1 MKRAVEFVV
10 RHPWWV
16 LFLTVLVTA
25 GFGVQMTRVRMVID
39 PKTILPQHHPF
50 VQLNNVIEDV
60 FGGSRVVVV
69 GIVAK
74 QGDIFTPEI
83 LATIKTLTDEIKKI
97 PGIKEENVVSLAD
110 RKVKFVTA
118 KDEAIEVQRLMPEVP
133 RTPEEI
139 AAFRRRVF
147 SNDLYVNSLVS
158 ADGRAAAIIT
168 DFREWVPT
176 WQENQGGHGEQRSS
190 VTLDGKQR
198 SSVTLER
205 SAAVK
210 DWPKATAD
218 WASESWLGGS
228 RGAIET
234 PYGFRLGDEQI
245 RTALLDVTARH
256 AGNDVEVHLGGLPI
270 ALSYLEADS
279 KRVMVLFPVAV
290 VVMMAVLYWAFRSV
304 QGMALPLATAL
315 ISVVWA
321 LGLMGTFRI
330 AMDPFN
336 TMTPILIM
344 AIAAGHAVQ
353 VLKRY
358 YEELAAG
365 LDNRRAVV
373 EATAKM
379 APVMITAGLVAAASF
394 ASLVTFHLKTFQAF
408 GLLTAF
414 GIVSA
419 LILELTFIPAL
430 RSLMTP
436 PRVVV
441 ARRDGLDRMLAGLAD
456 AVTGSRRGWVA
467 LGVALVAA
475 AAAGGATRVEVSNS
489 LKNQFFESTALRID
503 ERALNAH
510 FGGTS
515 TFYVMVEG
523 KQPDALKN
531 PAVVSAIEDLQRDL
545 AAVPGVGK
553 TESYVDYLRKMNR
566 TFHGDR
572 DEFERVP
579 STEAEVSNFLFL
591 YSISG
596 NPADFARLI
605 DYRYR
610 RAVIWSFLKSDSTVL
625 AERLIGVVEARRSAF
640 ERLGITVGVAGSS
653 PVTVALN
660 RTMVD
665 GKLSNIAQIAAI
677 IFVAAA
683 VVLRSLL
690 GALLVLLPLGLA
702 VLINFAVM
710 GLTGVT
716 LGIGTAAIS
725 AMAVG
730 MGADYAI
737 YFLFRLREAYRDRD
751 GKQRSTVTLDGT
763 VSLESAVRTAVA
775 TSGKAI
781 CYVAVA
787 ISAGYLTLP
796 FSGYYLHMEGILVPI
811 AMLTSALG
819 ALILLPLLI
828 VGFQPGFIVGS
839 RMSKPL
845 VVES

>member
-16 LFLTVLVTA
+16 LGVTVVVTA
-25 GFGVQMTRVRMVID
+25 ILGFQMTRVRMVID
-39 PKTILPQHHPF
+39 PKTILPQHHPY
-50 VQLNNVIEDV
+50 VQLNNVIEEV

-74 QGDIFTPEI
+74 QGDIFTPGI
-83 LATIKTLTDEIKKI
+83 LATIKTLTDEVKKI
-97 PGIKEENVVSLAD
+97 PGIKEENVISLAD

-118 KDEAIEVQRLMPEVP
+118 TGDAIEVQRLMPEVP
-133 RTPEEI
+133 KTPEEI
-139 AAFRRRVF
+139 AAFKRRVF
-147 SNDLYVNSLVS
+147 SNDLYLKSLIS
-158 ADGRAAAIIT
+158 EDGRAAAIIT

-176 WQENQGGHGEQRSS
+176 WKDGQGPQAT
-190 VTLDGKQR
+190 VVQDGPKKAGGGWL
-198 SSVTLER
+198 SNPE
-205 SAAVK
+205 
-210 DWPKATAD
+210 DWN
-218 WASESWLGGS
+218 SESWLGGG
-228 RGAIET
+228 RGAIQT
-234 PYGFRLGDEQI
+234 PYGFRMGDEQI
-245 RTALLDVTARH
+245 RLALLDVTARY
-256 AGNDVEVHLGGLPI
+256 ASDDVEIHLGGMPI

-279 KRVMVLFPVAV
+279 KRIVYLFPIAL
-290 VVMMAVLYWAFRSV
+290 VVMMFVLYWAFRSF
-304 QGMALPLATAL
+304 QGMALPLLTAL
-315 ISVVWA
+315 VSVVWA
-321 LGLMGTFRI
+321 LGLMGFFRI

-353 VLKRY
+353 ILKRY

-365 LDNRRAVV
+365 RDNRRAVV

-394 ASLVTFHLKTFQAF
+394 ASLVMFHLKTFQAF
-408 GLLTAF
+408 GVLTAF
-414 GIVSA
+414 GIISA

-430 RSLMTP
+430 RSLIP
-436 PRVVV
+436 APAVVG
-441 ARRDGLDRMLAGLAD
+441 ARRDRLDRMLAVLAEV
-456 AVTGSRRGWVA
+456 VTGPRRGWVA
-467 LGVALVAA
+467 VGVALVAVA
-475 AAAGGATRVEVSNS
+475 AIGGAAQVEVNNS

-510 FGGTS
+510 FAGTS
-515 TFYVMVEG
+515 TFYVMIEG
-523 KQPDALKN
+523 QRPDALKH
-531 PAVVSAIEDLQRDL
+531 PEVVTAIEELQRRL

-553 TESYVDYLRKMNR
+553 TESFVDYLRKMNR
-566 TFHGDR
+566 TFHGDLE
-572 DEFERVP
+572 EFDRIP
-579 STEAEVSNFLFL
+579 TTEGEISNFLFM

-596 NPADFARLI
+596 NPADFARLV

-610 RAVIWSFLKSDSTVL
+610 RAVIWAFVKSDSTAL
-625 AERLIGVVEARRSAF
+625 AERLIGVVDAQRGAF
-640 ERLGITVGVAGSS
+640 ERLGVTVGVAGSA

-665 GKLSNIAQIAAI
+665 GKLQNIVQIAAI

-690 GALLVLLPLGLA
+690 GAFLVLMPLGLA

-710 GLTGVT
+710 GFAGVT

-737 YFLFRLREAYRDRD
+737 YFLFRLREEYRDLGGAYGDAPLLAR
-751 GKQRSTVTLDGT
+751 
-763 VSLESAVRTAVA
+763 AVRTSVS

-781 CYVAVA
+781 CYVAAA
-787 ISAGYLTLP
+787 ISAGYLILP

-811 AMLTSALG
+811 AMVTSALG
-819 ALILLPLLI
+819 ALIILPLMI
-828 VGFQPGFIVGS
+828 VGLHPGFIVGARS
-839 RMSKPL
+839 TGDQL
-845 VVES
+845 VAHRSQD

>member
-1 MKRAVEFVV
+1 
-10 RHPWWV
+10 
-16 LFLTVLVTA
+16 
-25 GFGVQMTRVRMVID
+25 
-39 PKTILPQHHPF
+39 
-50 VQLNNVIEDV
+50 
-60 FGGSRVVVV
+60 
-69 GIVAK
+69 
-74 QGDIFTPEI
+74 
-83 LATIKTLTDEIKKI
+83 
-97 PGIKEENVVSLAD
+97 
-110 RKVKFVTA
+110 
-118 KDEAIEVQRLMPEVP
+118 
-133 RTPEEI
+133 
-139 AAFRRRVF
+139 
-147 SNDLYVNSLVS
+147 
-158 ADGRAAAIIT
+158 
-168 DFREWVPT
+168 
-176 WQENQGGHGEQRSS
+176 
-190 VTLDGKQR
+190 
-198 SSVTLER
+198 
-205 SAAVK
+205 
-210 DWPKATAD
+210 
-218 WASESWLGGS
+218 
-228 RGAIET
+228 
-234 PYGFRLGDEQI
+234 
-245 RTALLDVTARH
+245 
-256 AGNDVEVHLGGLPI
+256 
-270 ALSYLEADS
+270 
-279 KRVMVLFPVAV
+279 MVLFPAAV

-441 ARRDGLDRMLAGLAD
+441 ARRDGLDRMLAALAD

-467 LGVALVAA
+467 LGVALIAA
-475 AAAGGATRVEVSNS
+475 AAVGGATRVEVSNS

-531 PAVVSAIEDLQRDL
+531 PAVVSAIEDLQRGL

-610 RAVIWSFLKSDSTVL
+610 RAVVWTFLKSDSTVL
-625 AERLIGVVEARRSAF
+625 AERLIGVVEARRGAF

-665 GKLSNIAQIAAI
+665 GKLENIAQIAAI
-677 IFVAAA
+677 IFVASA

-737 YFLFRLREAYRDRD
+737 YFLFRLREAYRD
-751 GKQRSTVTLDGT
+751 LDGAAHQPAA
-763 VSLESAVRTAVA
+763 LDRAVRTAVA

-845 VVES
+845 VVQS

>member
-1 MKRAVEFVV
+1 MRRAIEFVV
-10 RHPWWV
+10 RHPWGV
-16 LFLTVLVTA
+16 LLVTTVVTA
-25 GFGVQMTRVRMVID
+25 VFGVQMLQVRMVID
-39 PKTILPQHHPF
+39 PKTILPQRHPY
-50 VQLNNVIEDV
+50 VQLNNVIEEV
-60 FGGSRVVVV
+60 FGGSRVVVM
-69 GIVAK
+69 GIVPK
-74 QGDIFTPEI
+74 HGDIFTPSV
-83 LATIKTLTDEIKKI
+83 LTTIKTLTDEVKKI

-110 RKVKFVTA
+110 RKVKYVTA
-118 KDEAIEVQRLMPEVP
+118 TGDAIDVQRLMPEVP
-133 RTPEEI
+133 TTPEGI
-139 AAFRRRVF
+139 ADLKRRVF
-147 SNDLYVNSLVS
+147 SNDLYVKSLVS

-176 WQENQGGHGEQRSS
+176 WQENQTTQ
-190 VTLDGKQR
+190 
-198 SSVTLER
+198 
-205 SAAVK
+205 AATPATDWTK
-210 DWPKATAD
+210 DSND
-218 WASESWLGGS
+218 WASESWFAGG
-228 RGAIET
+228 RGAIKT
-234 PYGFRLGDEQI
+234 PYGFRMGDDEI
-245 RTALLDVTARH
+245 RRALLDVAARY
-256 AGNDVEVHLGGLPI
+256 GGDEVDIHLGGLPI

-279 KRVMVLFPVAV
+279 RRIVYLFPLAL
-290 VVMMAVLYWAFRSV
+290 VVMMVVLYWAFRSV
-304 QGMALPLATAL
+304 QGMALPLLTAL

-321 LGLMGTFRI
+321 LGLMGIFRI

-344 AIAAGHAVQ
+344 AIAAGHAIQ
-353 VLKRY
+353 ILKRY

-394 ASLVTFHLKTFQAF
+394 ASLITFHLKTFQAF
-408 GLLTAF
+408 GMLTAF

-430 RSLMTP
+430 RSLIPAPAVTA
-436 PRVVV
+436 
-441 ARRDGLDRMLAGLAD
+441 ARREGLDRFLGSLAGS
-456 AVTGSRRGWVA
+456 VTGPRRGWI
-467 LGVALVAA
+467 AA
-475 AAAGGATRVEVSNS
+475 AVVLTAALAVVGAMQVKVNNS

-503 ERALNAH
+503 ERALNTH
-510 FGGTS
+510 FAGTS
-515 TFYVMVEG
+515 TFYVLVEG
-523 KQPDALKN
+523 KRPEALKD
-531 PAVVSAIEDLQRDL
+531 PAIVAAIAELQRRM
-545 AAVPGVGK
+545 AEVPGVGK
-553 TESYVDYLRKMNR
+553 TESFVDYLRKMNR
-566 TFHGDR
+566 TFHGDLP
-572 DEFERVP
+572 EFDRIP
-579 STEAEVSNFLFL
+579 TTEAEVSNFLFL

-610 RAVIWSFLKSDSTVL
+610 RAVVWSFLKSDSTDL
-625 AERLIGVVEARRSAF
+625 AERLIGVVDAQRGEF
-640 ERLGITVGVAGSS
+640 ERLGVTIGVAGSS

-665 GKLSNIAQIAAI
+665 GKMQNILQIAAI
-677 IFVAAA
+677 IFVASA

-690 GALLVLLPLGLA
+690 GACLVLAPLGLA

-710 GLTGVT
+710 GFFGVT

-737 YFLFRLREAYRDRD
+737 YFLFRLREAYRDGSSHVD
-751 GKQRSTVTLDGT
+751 
-763 VSLESAVRTAVA
+763 EAVRSVIV

-811 AMLTSALG
+811 AMITSALG
-819 ALILLPLLI
+819 ALILLPLMI
-828 VGFQPGFIVGS
+828 VGLRPGFIIGS
-839 RMSKPL
+839 RMPKPL
-845 VVES
+845 VVEG

>member
-16 LFLTVLVTA
+16 VGVTALVTVVL
-25 GFGVQMTRVRMVID
+25 GVQMTRVRMVID
-39 PKTILPQHHPF
+39 PKTILPQHHPY
-50 VQLNNVIEDV
+50 VQLNNVIEEV

-74 QGDIFTPEI
+74 RGDIFTPDI
-83 LATIKTLTDEIKKI
+83 LATIKTLTDEVKRI
-97 PGIKEENVVSLAD
+97 PGIKEENVISLAD

-118 KDEAIEVQRLMPEVP
+118 KGDAIEVQRLMPEVP
-133 RTPEEI
+133 KTAEEI
-139 AAFRRRVF
+139 AAFKRRIF
-147 SNDLYVNSLVS
+147 SNDLYLKSLIS
-158 ADGRAAAIIT
+158 EDGRAAAIIT

-176 WQENQGGHGEQRSS
+176 WQDNQGQ
-190 VTLDGKQR
+190 QA
-198 SSVTLER
+198 
-205 SAAVK
+205 AAVQDSSK
-210 DWPKATAD
+210 NAGGGWQSNPEDWN
-218 WASESWLGGS
+218 SESWLGGG
-228 RGAIET
+228 RGAIQT
-234 PYGFRLGDEQI
+234 PYGFRMGDDQI
-245 RTALLDVTARH
+245 RRALLDVTARY
-256 AGNDVEVHLGGLPI
+256 ASDDVEIHLGGMPI

-279 KRVMVLFPVAV
+279 KRIVYLFPIAL
-290 VVMMAVLYWAFRSV
+290 VVMMFVLYGAFRSF
-304 QGMALPLATAL
+304 QGMALPLLTAL
-315 ISVVWA
+315 VSVVWA
-321 LGLMGTFRI
+321 LGLMGFFRI

-353 VLKRY
+353 ILKRY

-365 LDNRRAVV
+365 RDNRRAVV

-408 GLLTAF
+408 GVLTAF
-414 GIVSA
+414 GIISA

-430 RSLMTP
+430 RSLIP
-436 PRVVV
+436 APVVTR
-441 ARRDGLDRMLAGLAD
+441 ARRDGLDRMLAKLAEV
-456 AVTGSRRGWVA
+456 VTGPRRGWVA
-467 LGVALVAA
+467 IGLVVVAVVAIGGAALVQ
-475 AAAGGATRVEVSNS
+475 VNNS

-510 FGGTS
+510 FAGTS

-523 KQPDALKN
+523 QRPDALKH
-531 PAVVSAIEDLQRDL
+531 PEVVAAIEDLQRRL
-545 AAVPGVGK
+545 AAVAGVGK
-553 TESYVDYLRKMNR
+553 TESFVDYLRKMNR
-566 TFHGDR
+566 TFHGDLE
-572 DEFERVP
+572 EFDRIP
-579 STEAEVSNFLFL
+579 TTEGEISNFLFM

-596 NPADFARLI
+596 NPADFARLV

-610 RAVIWSFLKSDSTVL
+610 RAVIWAFLKSDSTAL
-625 AERLIGVVEARRSAF
+625 AERLIGVVDAQRGAF
-640 ERLGITVGVAGSS
+640 ERLGVTIGVAGSS

-665 GKLSNIAQIAAI
+665 GKLQNIAQIAAI

-690 GALLVLLPLGLA
+690 GAFLVLVPLGLA

-710 GLTGVT
+710 GFAGVT

-737 YFLFRLREAYRDRD
+737 YFLFRLREEYREIGGAYGD
-751 GKQRSTVTLDGT
+751 TL
-763 VSLESAVRTAVA
+763 LLARAVRTAVS

-781 CYVAVA
+781 CYVAAA
-787 ISAGYLTLP
+787 ISAGYLILP

-811 AMLTSALG
+811 AMVTSALG
-819 ALILLPLLI
+819 ALIILPLMI
-828 VGFQPGFIVGS
+828 VGLHPGFIVGA
-839 RMSKPL
+839 RRVGDPL
-845 VVES
+845 VAHSSQD

>member
-16 LFLTVLVTA
+16 LWVTVVVTA
-25 GFGVQMTRVRMVID
+25 ILGFQMTRVRMVID
-39 PKTILPQHHPF
+39 PKTILPQHHPY
-50 VQLNNVIEDV
+50 VQLNNVIEEV

-74 QGDIFTPEI
+74 QGDIFTPGI
-83 LATIKTLTDEIKKI
+83 LATIKTLTDEVKKI
-97 PGIKEENVVSLAD
+97 PGIKEENVISLAD

-118 KDEAIEVQRLMPEVP
+118 TGDAIEVQRLMPEVP
-133 RTPEEI
+133 KTPEEI
-139 AAFRRRVF
+139 AAFKRRVF
-147 SNDLYVNSLVS
+147 SNDLYLKSLIS
-158 ADGRAAAIIT
+158 EDGRAAAIIT

-176 WQENQGGHGEQRSS
+176 WKDGQGPQAT
-190 VTLDGKQR
+190 VVQDGPKKAGGGWL
-198 SSVTLER
+198 SNPE
-205 SAAVK
+205 
-210 DWPKATAD
+210 DWN
-218 WASESWLGGS
+218 SESWLGGG
-228 RGAIET
+228 RGAIQT
-234 PYGFRLGDEQI
+234 PYGFRMGDEQI
-245 RTALLDVTARH
+245 RLALLDVTARY
-256 AGNDVEVHLGGLPI
+256 ASDDVEIHLGGMPI

-279 KRVMVLFPVAV
+279 KRIVYLFPIAL
-290 VVMMAVLYWAFRSV
+290 VVMMFVLYWAFRSF
-304 QGMALPLATAL
+304 QGMALPLLTAL
-315 ISVVWA
+315 VSVVWA
-321 LGLMGTFRI
+321 LGLMGFFRI

-353 VLKRY
+353 ILKRY

-365 LDNRRAVV
+365 RDNRRAVV

-394 ASLVTFHLKTFQAF
+394 ASLVMFHLKTFQAF
-408 GLLTAF
+408 GVLTAF
-414 GIVSA
+414 GIISA

-430 RSLMTP
+430 RSLIP
-436 PRVVV
+436 APAVVG
-441 ARRDGLDRMLAGLAD
+441 ARRDRLDRMLAVLAEV
-456 AVTGSRRGWVA
+456 VTGPRRGWVA
-467 LGVALVAA
+467 VGVALVAVA
-475 AAAGGATRVEVSNS
+475 AIGGAAQVEVNNS

-510 FGGTS
+510 FAGTS
-515 TFYVMVEG
+515 TFYVMIEG
-523 KQPDALKN
+523 QRPDALKH
-531 PAVVSAIEDLQRDL
+531 PEVVTAIEELQRRL

-553 TESYVDYLRKMNR
+553 TESFVDYLRKMNR
-566 TFHGDR
+566 TFHGDLE
-572 DEFERVP
+572 EFDRIP
-579 STEAEVSNFLFL
+579 TTEGEISNFLFM

-610 RAVIWSFLKSDSTVL
+610 RAVIWAFVKSDSTAL
-625 AERLIGVVEARRSAF
+625 AERLIGVVDAQRGAF
-640 ERLGITVGVAGSS
+640 ERLGVTVGVAGSA

-665 GKLSNIAQIAAI
+665 GKLQNIVQIAAI

-690 GALLVLLPLGLA
+690 GAFLVLMPLGLA

-710 GLTGVT
+710 GFAGVT

-737 YFLFRLREAYRDRD
+737 YFLFRLREEYRDLGGAYGDAPLLAR
-751 GKQRSTVTLDGT
+751 
-763 VSLESAVRTAVA
+763 AVRTSVS

-781 CYVAVA
+781 CYVAAA
-787 ISAGYLTLP
+787 ISAGYLILP

-811 AMLTSALG
+811 AMVTSALG
-819 ALILLPLLI
+819 ALIILPLMI
-828 VGFQPGFIVGS
+828 VGLHPGFIVGARS
-839 RMSKPL
+839 TGDQL
-845 VVES
+845 VAHRSQD

>member
-16 LFLTVLVTA
+16 LGVTVVVTA
-25 GFGVQMTRVRMVID
+25 ILGFQMTRVRMVID
-39 PKTILPQHHPF
+39 PKTILPQHHPY
-50 VQLNNVIEDV
+50 VQLNNVIEEV

-74 QGDIFTPEI
+74 QGDIFTPGI
-83 LATIKTLTDEIKKI
+83 LATIKTLTDEVKKI
-97 PGIKEENVVSLAD
+97 PGIKEENVISLAD

-118 KDEAIEVQRLMPEVP
+118 TGDAIEVQRLMPEVP
-133 RTPEEI
+133 KTTEEI
-139 AAFRRRVF
+139 AAFKHRIF
-147 SNDLYVNSLVS
+147 SNDLYLKSLIS
-158 ADGRAAAIIT
+158 EDGRAAAIIT

-176 WQENQGGHGEQRSS
+176 WKDSQGPQAT
-190 VTLDGKQR
+190 VVQDGPKNAGGGWP
-198 SSVTLER
+198 SNPE
-205 SAAVK
+205 
-210 DWPKATAD
+210 DWN
-218 WASESWLGGS
+218 SESWLGGG
-228 RGAIET
+228 RGAIQT
-234 PYGFRLGDEQI
+234 PYGFRMGDEQI
-245 RTALLDVTARH
+245 RLALLDVTARY
-256 AGNDVEVHLGGLPI
+256 ASDDVEIHLGGMPI

-279 KRVMVLFPVAV
+279 KRIVYLFPIAL
-290 VVMMAVLYWAFRSV
+290 VVMMFVLYWAFRSF
-304 QGMALPLATAL
+304 QGMALPLLTAL
-315 ISVVWA
+315 VSVVWA
-321 LGLMGTFRI
+321 LGLMGFFRI

-353 VLKRY
+353 ILKRY

-365 LDNRRAVV
+365 RDNRRAVV

-394 ASLVTFHLKTFQAF
+394 ASLVMFHLKTFQAF
-408 GLLTAF
+408 GVLTAF
-414 GIVSA
+414 GIISA

-430 RSLMTP
+430 RSLIP
-436 PRVVV
+436 APAVVG
-441 ARRDGLDRMLAGLAD
+441 ARRDGLDRMLAVLAEV
-456 AVTGSRRGWVA
+456 VTGPRRGWVA
-467 LGVALVAA
+467 VGVALVAVA
-475 AAAGGATRVEVSNS
+475 AIGGAAQVEVNNS

-503 ERALNAH
+503 ERVLNAH

-515 TFYVMVEG
+515 TFYVMIEG
-523 KQPDALKN
+523 QRPDALKH
-531 PAVVSAIEDLQRDL
+531 PEVVTAIEELQRRL

-553 TESYVDYLRKMNR
+553 TESFVDYLRKMNR
-566 TFHGDR
+566 TFHGDLE
-572 DEFERVP
+572 EFDRIP
-579 STEAEVSNFLFL
+579 TTEGEISNFLFM

-596 NPADFARLI
+596 NPADFARLV

-610 RAVIWSFLKSDSTVL
+610 RAVIWSFLKSDSTAL
-625 AERLIGVVEARRSAF
+625 AERLIGVVDAQRGAF
-640 ERLGITVGVAGSS
+640 ERLGVTVGVAGSA

-665 GKLSNIAQIAAI
+665 GKLQNIVQIAAI

-690 GALLVLLPLGLA
+690 GALLVLMPLGLA

-710 GLTGVT
+710 GVTGVT

-737 YFLFRLREAYRDRD
+737 YFLFRLREEYRDLGGSYGGAYRE
-751 GKQRSTVTLDGT
+751 TAL
-763 VSLESAVRTAVA
+763 LERAVRTSVS

-781 CYVAVA
+781 CYVAAA
-787 ISAGYLTLP
+787 ISAGYLVLP

-811 AMLTSALG
+811 AMVTSALG
-819 ALILLPLLI
+819 ALIILPLMI
-828 VGFQPGFIVGS
+828 VGLHPGFIVGTRS
-839 RMSKPL
+839 TGDQL
-845 VVES
+845 VAGR

>member
-1 MKRAVEFVV
+1 MRRAIEFVV
-10 RHPWWV
+10 RRPWWV
-16 LFLTVLVTA
+16 LFATAVVTSVFA
-25 GFGVQMTRVRMVID
+25 VQMVKVRMVID
-39 PKTILPQHHPF
+39 PKTILPQQHPY
-50 VQLNNVIEDV
+50 VQLNNVIEEV

-69 GIVAK
+69 GVVPK
-74 QGDIFTPEI
+74 HGDIFTPQH
-83 LATIKTLTDEIKKI
+83 LATLKALTEEVKKI

-118 KDEAIEVQRLMPEVP
+118 DGESIQVERLMPEVP
-133 RTPEEI
+133 TTPEE
-139 AAFRRRVF
+139 AEAFRRRVM
-147 SNDLYVNSLVS
+147 SNDLYVNGLVS
-158 ADGRAAAIIT
+158 ADGRAAAIVT

-176 WQENQGGHGEQRSS
+176 WQENQQQ
-190 VTLDGKQR
+190 LNA
-198 SSVTLER
+198 
-205 SAAVK
+205 SAQ
-210 DWPKATAD
+210 DWPKNSDD
-218 WASESWLGGS
+218 WASESWFGGS
-228 RGAIET
+228 RGAIKT
-234 PYGFRLGDEQI
+234 AYGFRMGDEQI
-245 RTALLDVTARH
+245 RQALHEATSRVAGDDV
-256 AGNDVEVHLGGLPI
+256 DIHLGGLPV

-279 KRVMVLFPVAV
+279 KRIVYLFPVSL
-290 VVMMAVLYWAFRSV
+290 VVMMGVLYWAFRSL

-330 AMDPFN
+330 PMDPFN

-344 AIAAGHAVQ
+344 AIAAGHAIQ
-353 VLKRY
+353 ILKRY

-365 LDNRRAVV
+365 RDNRRAVV

-394 ASLVTFHLKTFQAF
+394 ASLVTFDLKTFRAF

-414 GIVSA
+414 GIMSA
-419 LILELTFIPAL
+419 LVLELTFIPAL
-430 RSLMTP
+430 RSLMRP
-436 PRVVV
+436 PAVTASV
-441 ARRDGLDRMLAGLAD
+441 RDGLDRLLTRLAG
-456 AVTGSRRGWVA
+456 AVTGNRRAWVA
-467 LGVALVAA
+467 VGVVLVAA
-475 AAAGGATRVEVSNS
+475 ASVVGASKVEVNNS
-489 LKNQFFESTALRID
+489 LKSQFFESTTLRID
-503 ERALNAH
+503 ERALNTH

-523 KQPDALKN
+523 REQDALKR
-531 PAVVSAIEDLQRDL
+531 ADVVAAIEDLEQRI

-553 TESYVDYLRKMNR
+553 TESFVDYLKKMNR
-566 TFHGDR
+566 TFHGDQP
-572 DEFERVP
+572 EFDRIP
-579 STEAEVSNFLFL
+579 ASDAEVSNFLFL

-610 RAVIWSFLKSDSTVL
+610 RAVIWSFLKSDSTAL
-625 AERLIGVVEARRSAF
+625 AEQLIAVVDSQRAAF
-640 ERLGITVGVAGSS
+640 ERLGVTVGVAGSS

-665 GKLSNIAQIAAI
+665 GKLQNIAQIGAI
-677 IFVAAA
+677 IFIASA
-683 VVLRSLL
+683 VVLRSAL
-690 GALLVLLPLGLA
+690 GALLVLIPLALA
-702 VLINFAVM
+702 VLVNFAVM
-710 GLTGVT
+710 GFGGVT

-737 YFLFRLREAYRDRD
+737 YFLFRLREEYLEA
-751 GKQRSTVTLDGT
+751 GGFG
-763 VSLESAVRTAVA
+763 ESAVDAALRATIT

-811 AMLTSALG
+811 AMATSALG
-819 ALILLPLLI
+819 ALIILPLLI
-828 VGFQPGFIVGS
+828 AGLQPSFIVGG
-839 RMSKPL
+839 RVGKP
-845 VVES
+845 VVARS

>member
-16 LFLTVLVTA
+16 LVATALVTA

-74 QGDIFTPEI
+74 RGDVFTPEI

-118 KDEAIEVQRLMPEVP
+118 TGEAIEVQRLMPEVP

-176 WQENQGGHGEQRSS
+176 WQENQGSHGEQRSS
-190 VTLDGKQR
+190 VALDG
-198 SSVTLER
+198 T
-205 SAAVK
+205 AAAK
-210 DWPKATAD
+210 DWPTKVED
-218 WASESWLGGS
+218 WASESWFGGS
-228 RGAIET
+228 RGAIRT

-245 RTALLDVTARH
+245 RAALLDVAARH
-256 AGNDVEVHLGGLPI
+256 AGDDVEVHLGGLPI

-290 VVMMAVLYWAFRSV
+290 VVIMAVLYWAFRSV

-321 LGLMGTFRI
+321 LGLMGAFRI

-373 EATAKM
+373 EATTKM

-436 PRVVV
+436 PRVVA

-467 LGVALVAA
+467 LGVALVAVVA
-475 AAAGGATRVEVSNS
+475 VGGATRVEVSNS

-503 ERALNAH
+503 ERALNEH

-523 KQPDALKN
+523 KKPDALKD
-531 PAVVSAIEDLQRDL
+531 PAVVSAIEDLQRGL

-610 RAVIWSFLKSDSTVL
+610 RAVIWSFLKSDSTSL
-625 AERLIGVVEARRSAF
+625 AERLIGVVEARRGAF

-665 GKLSNIAQIAAI
+665 GKLENIAQIAAI
-677 IFVAAA
+677 IFVASA

-710 GLTGVT
+710 GLFGVT

-751 GKQRSTVTLDGT
+751 VKP
-763 VSLESAVRTAVA
+763 LESAVRTAVA

-845 VVES
+845 VVQS

>member
-16 LFLTVLVTA
+16 LGVTALVTA
-25 GFGVQMTRVRMVID
+25 VLGVQMTRVRMVID
-39 PKTILPQHHPF
+39 PKTILPQHHPY
-50 VQLNNVIEDV
+50 VQLNNVIEEV

-74 QGDIFTPEI
+74 HGDIFTPEI
-83 LATIKTLTDEIKKI
+83 LATIKTLTDEVKKI
-97 PGIKEENVVSLAD
+97 PGIKEENVISLAD

-118 KDEAIEVQRLMPEVP
+118 NGDAIEVQRLMPEVP
-133 RTPEEI
+133 KTPEEI
-139 AAFRRRVF
+139 AAFKRRIF
-147 SNDLYVNSLVS
+147 SNDLYLKSLIS
-158 ADGRAAAIIT
+158 EDGRAAAIIT

-176 WQENQGGHGEQRSS
+176 WQDNQGQQGA
-190 VTLDGKQR
+190 
-198 SSVTLER
+198 
-205 SAAVK
+205 AAVQDSPK
-210 DWPKATAD
+210 NAGGAWQSNPEDWN
-218 WASESWLGGS
+218 SESWLGGG
-228 RGAIET
+228 RGAIQT
-234 PYGFRLGDEQI
+234 PYGFRMGDDQI
-245 RTALLDVTARH
+245 RRSLLDVTARY
-256 AGNDVEVHLGGLPI
+256 ASDDVEIHLGGMPI
-270 ALSYLEADS
+270 ALSYLELDS
-279 KRVMVLFPVAV
+279 KRIVYLFPIAL
-290 VVMMAVLYWAFRSV
+290 VVMMLVLYWAFRSV
-304 QGMALPLATAL
+304 QGMALPLLTAL
-315 ISVVWA
+315 VSVVWA
-321 LGLMGTFRI
+321 LGLMGFFRI

-353 VLKRY
+353 ILKRY

-365 LDNRRAVV
+365 RDNRRAVV

-408 GLLTAF
+408 GVLTAF
-414 GIVSA
+414 GIISA

-430 RSLMTP
+430 RSLIP
-436 PRVVV
+436 APSVVR
-441 ARRDGLDRMLAGLAD
+441 ARRDGLDRLLATLAD
-456 AVTGSRRGWVA
+456 VVTGPRRGWVA
-467 LGVALVAA
+467 VGVVVVAVAA
-475 AAAGGATRVEVSNS
+475 IGGASRVQVNNS

-510 FGGTS
+510 FAGTS

-523 KQPDALKN
+523 QRPDALKR
-531 PAVVSAIEDLQRDL
+531 PEVVA
-545 AAVPGVGK
+545 
-553 TESYVDYLRKMNR
+553 LRKMNR
-566 TFHGDR
+566 TFHGDLA
-572 DEFERVP
+572 EFDRIP
-579 STEAEVSNFLFL
+579 TTEGEISNFLFM

-596 NPADFARLI
+596 NPADFARLV

-610 RAVIWSFLKSDSTVL
+610 RAVIWAFLKSDSTAL
-625 AERLIGVVEARRSAF
+625 AERLIGVVDAQRAAF
-640 ERLGITVGVAGSS
+640 ERLGVTIGVAGSA

-665 GKLSNIAQIAAI
+665 GKLQNIVQIAAI

-690 GALLVLLPLGLA
+690 GAFLVLVPLGLA

-710 GLTGVT
+710 GFTGVT

-737 YFLFRLREAYRDRD
+737 YFLFRLREEYRDIGGSYGDAPLLAR
-751 GKQRSTVTLDGT
+751 
-763 VSLESAVRTAVA
+763 AVRTSVS

-781 CYVAVA
+781 CYVAAA
-787 ISAGYLTLP
+787 ISAGYLILP

-811 AMLTSALG
+811 AMVTSALG
-819 ALILLPLLI
+819 ALIMLPLMI
-828 VGFQPGFIVGS
+828 VGLHPGFIVGA
-839 RMSKPL
+839 RRVGDQL
-845 VVES
+845 VVHSSQD

>member
-16 LFLTVLVTA
+16 LFATALVTV

-39 PKTILPQHHPF
+39 PKTILPQQHPF

-74 QGDIFTPEI
+74 QGDIFTPGI

-118 KDEAIEVQRLMPEVP
+118 KGEAIEVQRLMPEVP
-133 RTPEEI
+133 RTPDEI
-139 AAFRRRVF
+139 AAFKRRVF
-147 SNDLYVNSLVS
+147 SNDLYVNGLVS

-176 WQENQGGHGEQRSS
+176 WQENQGA
-190 VTLDGKQR
+190 T
-198 SSVTLER
+198 
-205 SAAVK
+205 AAK
-210 DWPKATAD
+210 NWPKNVED

-228 RGAIET
+228 RGAIQT

-245 RTALLDVTARH
+245 RKALLDVTARY
-256 AGNDVEVHLGGLPI
+256 AGADVEVHLGGLPI

-279 KRVMVLFPVAV
+279 KRVAILFPIAV

-321 LGLMGTFRI
+321 LGLMGSVGI

-365 LDNRRAVV
+365 RDNRRAVV

-408 GLLTAF
+408 GVLTAF

-430 RSLMTP
+430 RSLMKP

-441 ARRDGLDRMLAGLAD
+441 ARRDGLDRMLAALAD

-475 AAAGGATRVEVSNS
+475 VAAGGAARVEVNNS

-523 KQPDALKN
+523 KQPDALKD
-531 PAVVSAIEDLQRDL
+531 PAVVSAIEDLQRGL

-610 RAVIWSFLKSDSTVL
+610 RAVIWSFLKSDSTAL
-625 AERLIGVVEARRSAF
+625 AERLIGVVEARRGAF

-665 GKLSNIAQIAAI
+665 GKLENIAQIAAI
-677 IFVAAA
+677 IFVASA

-690 GALLVLLPLGLA
+690 GACLVLLPLGLA

-710 GLTGVT
+710 GFTGVT

-737 YFLFRLREAYRDRD
+737 YFLFRLREAYRDP
-751 GKQRSTVTLDGT
+751 GGTAHQPAVLDR
-763 VSLESAVRTAVA
+763 AVRTAVA

-845 VVES
+845 IVQS

>member
-1 MKRAVEFVV
+1 MKRAIELVV

-16 LFLTVLVTA
+16 LSVTLAVTVV
-25 GFGVQMTRVRMVID
+25 FGVQMLKVRMVID
-39 PKTILPQHHPF
+39 PKTILPQRHPY
-50 VQLNNVIEDV
+50 VQLNNVIEEV
-60 FGGSRVVVV
+60 FGGSRVVVM
-69 GIVAK
+69 GIVPK
-74 QGDIFTPEI
+74 QGDIFTPEV
-83 LATIKTLTDEIKKI
+83 LTTIKTLTDEVKNI

-110 RKVKFVTA
+110 RKVKYVSA
-118 KDEAIEVQRLMPEVP
+118 VGEAIEVQRLMPEVP
-133 RTPEEI
+133 TTPEGI
-139 AAFRRRVF
+139 AELKRRLF
-147 SNDLYVNSLVS
+147 SNDLYLNSLVS

-176 WQENQGGHGEQRSS
+176 WQDQPAQ
-190 VTLDGKQR
+190 
-198 SSVTLER
+198 
-205 SAAVK
+205 SAAPAA
-210 DWPKATAD
+210 DWPKDSED
-218 WASESWLGGS
+218 WASESWFSGG
-228 RGAIET
+228 RGAIKT
-234 PYGFRLGDEQI
+234 PYGFRMGDDEI
-245 RTALLDVTARH
+245 RRALLDVAARH
-256 AGNDVEVHLGGLPI
+256 AGDDVEVHLGGLPI

-279 KRVMVLFPVAV
+279 ERIVYLFPLALL
-290 VVMMAVLYWAFRSV
+290 VMMVVLYWAFRSV
-304 QGMALPLATAL
+304 QGMALPLLTAL

-344 AIAAGHAVQ
+344 AIAAGHAIQ
-353 VLKRY
+353 ILKRY

-365 LDNRRAVV
+365 RDNRTAVI

-394 ASLVTFHLKTFQAF
+394 ASLITFHLKTFQAF
-408 GLLTAF
+408 GMLTAF

-430 RSLMTP
+430 RSLIPAPAVT
-436 PRVVV
+436 
-441 ARRDGLDRMLAGLAD
+441 ATRRDGLDRLLTRLAG
-456 AVTGSRRGWVA
+456 AVTGPRRGWIAVGVVVVA
-467 LGVALVAA
+467 GVATI
-475 AAAGGATRVEVSNS
+475 GAMQVKVNNS

-503 ERALNAH
+503 ERALNTH
-510 FGGTS
+510 FAGTS
-515 TFYVMVEG
+515 TFYVLVEG
-523 KQPDALKN
+523 KRPDVLKD
-531 PAVVSAIEDLQRDL
+531 AAIVAAIADLQRRL
-545 AAVPGVGK
+545 ADVPGVGK
-553 TESYVDYLRKMNR
+553 TESFVDYLRKMNR
-566 TFHGDR
+566 TFHGDAP
-572 DEFERVP
+572 EFDRIP
-579 STEAEVSNFLFL
+579 TTEAEVSNFLFL

-610 RAVIWSFLKSDSTVL
+610 RAVIWTFLKSDSTDL
-625 AERLIGVVEARRSAF
+625 AERLIGIVDAQRGEF
-640 ERLGITVGVAGSS
+640 ERMGVTIGVAGSS

-665 GKLSNIAQIAAI
+665 GKMQNILQIAAI
-677 IFVAAA
+677 IFVASAL
-683 VVLRSLL
+683 VLRSLV
-690 GALLVLLPLGLA
+690 GACLVLLPLGLA
-702 VLINFAVM
+702 VLINFGVM

-737 YFLFRLREAYRDRD
+737 YFLFRLREAYRDGSSQVD
-751 GKQRSTVTLDGT
+751 D
-763 VSLESAVRTAVA
+763 AVRAVIT

-811 AMLTSALG
+811 AMITSALG
-819 ALILLPLLI
+819 ALIVLPLMITGLH
-828 VGFQPGFIVGS
+828 PGFIVGA
-839 RMSKPL
+839 RITKPL
-845 VVES
+845 VAES

>member
-1 MKRAVEFVV
+1 MRRAIEFVV
-10 RHPWWV
+10 RRPWWV
-16 LFLTVLVTA
+16 LLATAALTIVFA
-25 GFGVQMTRVRMVID
+25 VQMVKVRMVID
-39 PKTILPQHHPF
+39 PKTILPQQHPY
-50 VQLNNVIEDV
+50 VQLNNVIEEV

-69 GIVAK
+69 GVVPK
-74 QGDIFTPEI
+74 HGDIFTPQH
-83 LATIKTLTDEIKKI
+83 LATLKALTDEVKKI
-97 PGIKEENVVSLAD
+97 PGIKEENVVSLTD

-118 KDEAIEVQRLMPEVP
+118 DGESISVERLMPEVP
-133 RTPEEI
+133 TTPEE
-139 AAFRRRVF
+139 AEAFRRRVM
-147 SNDLYVNSLVS
+147 SNDLYVNGLVS
-158 ADGRAAAIIT
+158 ADGRAAAIVT

-176 WQENQGGHGEQRSS
+176 WQ
-190 VTLDGKQR
+190 DKQP
-198 SSVTLER
+198 
-205 SAAVK
+205 AASTAPQK
-210 DWPKATAD
+210 WPKQSDD
-218 WASESWLGGS
+218 WASESWFGGS
-228 RGAIET
+228 RGAIHT
-234 PYGFRLGDEQI
+234 AYGFRMGDEQV
-245 RTALLDVTARH
+245 RLALTEATARV
-256 AGNDVEVHLGGLPI
+256 AGNDVDIHLGGLPI

-279 KRVMVLFPVAV
+279 KRIVILFPIAL
-290 VVMMAVLYWAFRSV
+290 VVMMVVLYWAFRSL

-330 AMDPFN
+330 PMDPFN

-344 AIAAGHAVQ
+344 AIAAGHAIQ
-353 VLKRY
+353 ILKRY

-365 LDNRRAVV
+365 RDNRRAVV

-419 LILELTFIPAL
+419 LVLELTFIPAL
-430 RSLMTP
+430 RSLMRP
-436 PRVVV
+436 PTVTASV
-441 ARRDGLDRMLAGLAD
+441 RDGLDRLLARLAGV
-456 AVTGSRRGWVA
+456 VTGNRRAWVA
-467 LGVALVAA
+467 VGVVVVAA
-475 AAAGGATRVEVSNS
+475 VSTVGASRVVVNNS
-489 LKNQFFESTALRID
+489 LKNQFFESTRLRID
-503 ERALNAH
+503 ERALNTH

-523 KQPDALKN
+523 REQDALKRAD
-531 PAVVSAIEDLQRDL
+531 AVAAIADLEQRI

-553 TESYVDYLRKMNR
+553 TESFVDYLRKMNR

-572 DEFERVP
+572 PEFDRIP
-579 STEAEVSNFLFL
+579 TTDGEVSNFLFL

-610 RAVIWSFLKSDSTVL
+610 RAVIWSFLKSDSTAL
-625 AERLIGVVEARRSAF
+625 AEELIAVVDAQRATF
-640 ERLGITVGVAGSS
+640 ERLGLTVGVAGSS

-665 GKLSNIAQIAAI
+665 GKLQNMVQIGAI
-677 IFVAAA
+677 IFVASA

-690 GALLVLLPLGLA
+690 GACLVLIPLGLA
-702 VLINFAVM
+702 VLVNFAVM
-710 GLTGVT
+710 GFGGVT

-737 YFLFRLREAYRDRD
+737 YFLFRLREEYREA
-751 GKQRSTVTLDGT
+751 GGFG
-763 VSLESAVRTAVA
+763 EGAVDAALRATIT

-811 AMLTSALG
+811 AMATSALG
-819 ALILLPLLI
+819 ALIILPLLI
-828 VGFQPGFIVGS
+828 AGLQPSFIVGA
-839 RMSKPL
+839 RVGKP
-845 VVES
+845 VVARS

>member
-16 LFLTVLVTA
+16 LFATALVTA

-39 PKTILPQHHPF
+39 PKTILPQQHPF

-118 KDEAIEVQRLMPEVP
+118 KGEAIEVQRLMPEVP
-133 RTPEEI
+133 RTPDEI
-139 AAFRRRVF
+139 AAFKRRVF
-147 SNDLYVNSLVS
+147 SNDLYVNGLVS

-176 WQENQGGHGEQRSS
+176 WQENQGA
-190 VTLDGKQR
+190 T
-198 SSVTLER
+198 
-205 SAAVK
+205 AAK
-210 DWPKATAD
+210 NWPKNVED

-228 RGAIET
+228 RGAIQT

-245 RTALLDVTARH
+245 RKALLDVTARY
-256 AGNDVEVHLGGLPI
+256 AGADVEVHLGGLPI

-279 KRVMVLFPVAV
+279 KRVAILFPIAV

-321 LGLMGTFRI
+321 LGLMGSVGI

-365 LDNRRAVV
+365 RDNRRAVV

-408 GLLTAF
+408 GVLTAF

-430 RSLMTP
+430 RSLMKP

-441 ARRDGLDRMLAGLAD
+441 ARRDGLDRMLAALAD

-467 LGVALVAA
+467 LGVALVAVV
-475 AAAGGATRVEVSNS
+475 AAGGAARVEVNNS

-523 KQPDALKN
+523 KQPDALKD
-531 PAVVSAIEDLQRDL
+531 PAVVSAIEDLQRGL

-610 RAVIWSFLKSDSTVL
+610 RAVIWSFLKSDSTAL
-625 AERLIGVVEARRSAF
+625 AERLIGVVEARRGAF

-665 GKLSNIAQIAAI
+665 GKLENIAQIAAI
-677 IFVAAA
+677 IFVASA

-690 GALLVLLPLGLA
+690 GACLVLLPLGLA

-710 GLTGVT
+710 GFTGVT

-737 YFLFRLREAYRDRD
+737 YFLFRLREAYRDP
-751 GKQRSTVTLDGT
+751 GGTAHQPAVLDR
-763 VSLESAVRTAVA
+763 AVRTAVA

-845 VVES
+845 IVQS

>member
-16 LFLTVLVTA
+16 LLLTALVTA

-74 QGDIFTPEI
+74 QGDIFTPGI
-83 LATIKTLTDEIKKI
+83 LATIKTLTDEVKKI

-118 KDEAIEVQRLMPEVP
+118 TGEAIEVQRLMPEVP

-176 WQENQGGHGEQRSS
+176 WQENQGGQG
-190 VTLDGKQR
+190 T
-198 SSVTLER
+198 
-205 SAAVK
+205 AAAK
-210 DWPKATAD
+210 DWPKNVED

-256 AGNDVEVHLGGLPI
+256 AGGDVDIHLGGLPI

-373 EATAKM
+373 EATTKM

-436 PRVVV
+436 PRVVA

-456 AVTGSRRGWVA
+456 IVTGSRRGWVA
-467 LGVALVAA
+467 LGVALVAVLA
-475 AAAGGATRVEVSNS
+475 VAGATRVEVSNS

-531 PAVVSAIEDLQRDL
+531 PAVVSAIEDLQRGL

-579 STEAEVSNFLFL
+579 TTEAEVSNFLFL

-625 AERLIGVVEARRSAF
+625 AERLIGVVEARRGAF

-677 IFVAAA
+677 IFVASA

-690 GALLVLLPLGLA
+690 GALMVLLPLGLA

-710 GLTGVT
+710 GFTGVT

-751 GKQRSTVTLDGT
+751 GKQRSTVTRDGT

-845 VVES
+845 VVQS

>member
-10 RHPWWV
+10 RHPWGV
-16 LFLTVLVTA
+16 LGVTVVVTA
-25 GFGVQMTRVRMVID
+25 ILGFQMTRVRMVID
-39 PKTILPQHHPF
+39 PKTILPQHHPY
-50 VQLNNVIEDV
+50 VQLNNVIEEV

-74 QGDIFTPEI
+74 RGDIFTPGI
-83 LATIKTLTDEIKKI
+83 LATIKTLTDEVKKI
-97 PGIKEENVVSLAD
+97 PGIKEENVISLAD

-118 KDEAIEVQRLMPEVP
+118 TGDAIEVQRLMPEVP
-133 RTPEEI
+133 KTPEEI
-139 AAFRRRVF
+139 AAFKRRIF
-147 SNDLYVNSLVS
+147 SNDLYLKSLIS
-158 ADGRAAAIIT
+158 EDGRAAAIIT

-176 WQENQGGHGEQRSS
+176 WKDSQGPQAT
-190 VTLDGKQR
+190 VVQDGPKNAGGGWP
-198 SSVTLER
+198 SNPE
-205 SAAVK
+205 
-210 DWPKATAD
+210 DWN
-218 WASESWLGGS
+218 SESWLGGG
-228 RGAIET
+228 RGAIQT
-234 PYGFRLGDEQI
+234 PYGFRMGDEQI
-245 RTALLDVTARH
+245 RLALLDVTARY
-256 AGNDVEVHLGGLPI
+256 ASDDVEIHLGGMPI

-279 KRVMVLFPVAV
+279 KRIVYLFPIAL
-290 VVMMAVLYWAFRSV
+290 VVMMFVLYWAFRSF
-304 QGMALPLATAL
+304 QGMALPLLTAL
-315 ISVVWA
+315 VSVVWA
-321 LGLMGTFRI
+321 LGLMGFFGI

-353 VLKRY
+353 ILKRY

-365 LDNRRAVV
+365 RDNRRAVV

-394 ASLVTFHLKTFQAF
+394 ASLVMFHLKTFQAF
-408 GLLTAF
+408 GVLTAF
-414 GIVSA
+414 GIISA

-430 RSLMTP
+430 RSLIP
-436 PRVVV
+436 APAVVG
-441 ARRDGLDRMLAGLAD
+441 ARRDGLDRMLAVLAEV
-456 AVTGSRRGWVA
+456 VTGPRRGWMAV
-467 LGVALVAA
+467 GVALVAVA
-475 AAAGGATRVEVSNS
+475 AIGGAAQVEVNNS

-515 TFYVMVEG
+515 TFYVMIEG
-523 KQPDALKN
+523 QRPDALKH
-531 PAVVSAIEDLQRDL
+531 PEVVTAIEELQRRL

-553 TESYVDYLRKMNR
+553 TESFVDYLRKMNR
-566 TFHGDR
+566 TFHGDLE
-572 DEFERVP
+572 EFDRIP
-579 STEAEVSNFLFL
+579 TTEGEISNFLFM

-596 NPADFARLI
+596 NPADFARLV

-610 RAVIWSFLKSDSTVL
+610 RAVIWAFVKSDSTAL
-625 AERLIGVVEARRSAF
+625 AERLIGVVDAQRGVF
-640 ERLGITVGVAGSS
+640 ERLGVTVGVAGSA

-665 GKLSNIAQIAAI
+665 GKLQNIVQIAAI

-690 GALLVLLPLGLA
+690 GAFLVLMPLGLA

-710 GLTGVT
+710 GFAGVT

-737 YFLFRLREAYRDRD
+737 YFLFRLREEYRDLGGAYGDAPLLAR
-751 GKQRSTVTLDGT
+751 
-763 VSLESAVRTAVA
+763 AVRTSVS

-781 CYVAVA
+781 CYVAAA
-787 ISAGYLTLP
+787 ISAGYLILP

-811 AMLTSALG
+811 AMVTSALG
-819 ALILLPLLI
+819 ALIILPLMI
-828 VGFQPGFIVGS
+828 VGLHPGFIVGARS
-839 RMSKPL
+839 TGDQL
-845 VVES
+845 VVGR

>member
-16 LFLTVLVTA
+16 LLLTALVTA

-74 QGDIFTPEI
+74 QGDVFTPEI

-97 PGIKEENVVSLAD
+97 PGIKEENVISLAD

-118 KDEAIEVQRLMPEVP
+118 KGETIEVQRLMPEVP

-190 VTLDGKQR
+190 VTLEG
-198 SSVTLER
+198 
-205 SAAVK
+205 AAGAK
-210 DWPKATAD
+210 DWPKNMED

-245 RTALLDVTARH
+245 RTALLDVAARH
-256 AGNDVEVHLGGLPI
+256 AGDDVEVHLGGLPI

-279 KRVMVLFPVAV
+279 KRVMVLFPV
-290 VVMMAVLYWAFRSV
+290 
-304 QGMALPLATAL
+304 
-315 ISVVWA
+315 SVVWA

-353 VLKRY
+353 ILKRY

-419 LILELTFIPAL
+419 LVLELTFIPAL

-436 PRVVV
+436 PRVVA
-441 ARRDGLDRMLAGLAD
+441 ARRDGLDRMLAALAD
-456 AVTGSRRGWVA
+456 LVTGSRRGWVA
-467 LGVALVAA
+467 VGVALVTALA
-475 AAAGGATRVEVSNS
+475 VAGATRVEVNNS

-531 PAVVSAIEDLQRDL
+531 PAVVSAIEDLQRGL

-610 RAVIWSFLKSDSTVL
+610 RAVVWTFLKSDSTVL
-625 AERLIGVVEARRSAF
+625 AERLIGVVEARRGAF
-640 ERLGITVGVAGSS
+640 EHLGITVGVAGSS

-665 GKLSNIAQIAAI
+665 GKLENIAQIAAI

-690 GALLVLLPLGLA
+690 GSLFFPLPLGLRVWA
-702 VLINFAVM
+702 NFEVM
-710 GLTGVT
+710 GPPR
-716 LGIGTAAIS
+716 A
-725 AMAVG
+725 
-730 MGADYAI
+730 
-737 YFLFRLREAYRDRD
+737 
-751 GKQRSTVTLDGT
+751 
-763 VSLESAVRTAVA
+763 
-775 TSGKAI
+775 
-781 CYVAVA
+781 
-787 ISAGYLTLP
+787 
-796 FSGYYLHMEGILVPI
+796 
-811 AMLTSALG
+811 
-819 ALILLPLLI
+819 
-828 VGFQPGFIVGS
+828 
-839 RMSKPL
+839 
-845 VVES
+845 

>member
-1 MKRAVEFVV
+1 MRRAIEFVV

-16 LFLTVLVTA
+16 LLATAVFTSVLA
-25 GFGVQMTRVRMVID
+25 VQMLKVRMVID
-39 PKTILPQHHPF
+39 PKTILPQQHPY
-50 VQLNNVIEDV
+50 VQLNNVIEEV

-69 GIVAK
+69 GVVPK
-74 QGDIFTPEI
+74 QGDVFTPQH
-83 LATIKTLTDEIKKI
+83 LATIKALTEEVKTI

-118 KDEAIEVQRLMPEVP
+118 DGESIKVERLMPEVP
-133 RTPEEI
+133 QTAEE
-139 AAFRRRVF
+139 AEAFRRRVM

-176 WQENQGGHGEQRSS
+176 WKENQQA
-190 VTLDGKQR
+190 
-198 SSVTLER
+198 
-205 SAAVK
+205 SASPQ
-210 DWPKATAD
+210 DWPKNPED
-218 WASESWLGGS
+218 WASESWFGGS
-228 RGAIET
+228 RGAIHT
-234 PYGFRLGDEQI
+234 AYGFRIGDEEI
-245 RTALLDVTARH
+245 RRALQEVTARV
-256 AGNDVEVHLGGLPI
+256 AGDDVDIHLGGLPV

-279 KRVMVLFPVAV
+279 KRIVYLFPLSL
-290 VVMMAVLYWAFRSV
+290 VVMMVVLYWAFRSL
-304 QGMALPLATAL
+304 QGMVLPLVTAL

-330 AMDPFN
+330 PMDPFN

-344 AIAAGHAVQ
+344 AIAAGHAIQ
-353 VLKRY
+353 ILKRY

-365 LDNRRAVV
+365 RDNRAAVV
-373 EATAKM
+373 EATTKM

-394 ASLVTFHLKTFQAF
+394 ASLVTFHLKTFRAF

-414 GIVSA
+414 GIISA
-419 LILELTFIPAL
+419 LVLELTFIPAL
-430 RSLMTP
+430 RSLMRAPSATK
-436 PRVVV
+436 
-441 ARRDGLDRMLAGLAD
+441 AARDGLDRLLGGLA
-456 AVTGSRRGWVA
+456 ALVTGARRGWVA
-467 LGVALVAA
+467 VGVLVVAVV
-475 AAAGGATRVEVSNS
+475 GAVGASRVVVNNS
-489 LKNQFFESTALRID
+489 LKEQFFESTALRID
-503 ERALNAH
+503 ERALNTH

-523 KQPDALKN
+523 RQPDVLKQPE
-531 PAVVSAIEDLQRDL
+531 VVAAIGDLEKRIAQ
-545 AAVPGVGK
+545 VPGVGK
-553 TESYVDYLRKMNR
+553 TESFVDYLRKMNR
-566 TFHGDR
+566 TFHGDQE
-572 DEFERVP
+572 EFDRIP
-579 STEAEVSNFLFL
+579 TTEGEVSNFLFL

-610 RAVIWSFLKSDSTVL
+610 RAVIWAFLKSDSTAL
-625 AERLIGVVEARRSAF
+625 AEQLIAVVDSQRTAF
-640 ERLGITVGVAGSS
+640 DRLGVTVGVAGSS

-665 GKLSNIAQIAAI
+665 GKLRNIVQIGAI
-677 IFVAAA
+677 IFVASA
-683 VVLRSLL
+683 VVLRSAV
-690 GALLVLLPLGLA
+690 GACLVLLPLGLA

-710 GLTGVT
+710 GFGGVT

-737 YFLFRLREAYRDRD
+737 YFLFRLREEYRSAGGFGDL
-751 GKQRSTVTLDGT
+751 SLDGA
-763 VSLESAVRTAVA
+763 LRSAIT

-796 FSGYYLHMEGILVPI
+796 FSGYYLHMEGVLVPI
-811 AMLTSALG
+811 AMATSALG
-819 ALILLPLLI
+819 ALIILPLLI
-828 VGFQPGFIVGS
+828 AGLQPGFIVGS
-839 RMSKPL
+839 RVGKPL
-845 VVES
+845 VAQG